1 MRPKATT
8 FLVSMILKALEV
20 LKRIKVLQILIFL
33 ELLSSVKPPQP
44 IANQMQ
50 ESDHNAITLS
60 SDDEDEVDDGSYY
73 SEDTE
78 NEIASDIEEEEGS
91 GLDIQ
96 DSDNNENLVEDS
108 ENEIDDEKMSILRK
122 TRKDVKLRNQARLKS
137 SAFIRKLALKKL
149 KFARM

>member
-20 LKRIKVLQILIFL
+20 LKRVKVLQILIFL
-33 ELLSSVKPPQP
+33 EPLSSVATPQP